1 MNANPYRDPDTGWT
15 GIVEDEFSTGAVT
28 HPALEAQERVFDALR
43 RVRAAAWDAG
53 SKGNYSHAAEDN
65 EENIAHEVTAAIAD
79 LVKLALGV
87 SEVEA

>member
-1 MNANPYRDPDTGWT
+1 MTT
-15 GIVEDEFSTGAVT
+15 HTHSVHTGAAVI
-28 HPALEAQERVFDALR
+28 HPALAAQDRAFDALR

-87 SEVEA
+87 AEVAS